1 MILPSPG
8 RAGKFK
14 GDALKDQLGETS
26 SGFFVNEIFAGGT
39 PKILCPNFEQV
50 LNFRINYHKL
60 PTRSFCLNLL
70 FDLIKEVFASVI
82 NIEDNFFSY

>member
-14 GDALKDQLGETS
+14 GDGLKDQLGETS
-26 SGFFVNEIFAGGT
+26 SGFFVNEIFSGGT

-60 PTRSFCLNLL
+60 PTRSFCLKLL
-70 FDLIKEVFASVI
+70 FDLIKEVFTSVI